1 MQGADISLIFLYEYG
16 RGKSANTQK
25 RKLDYLIKRIIHYP
39 RELPLQNLK
48 N

>member
-1 MQGADISLIFLYEYG
+1 MQGADILLISLFEYG
-16 RGKSANTQK
+16 RGKSADISK
-25 RKLDYLIKRIIHYP
+25 RKLDYLIKRIIHHP